1 LPLLYHPQEDFRGQE
16 GINRYPKA
24 LSMYQDVE
32 GIPILDYSVNSYDS
46 KDKRKEETTGKTPE
60 PEPAPPCMGYRE
72 DKKKCNDPS
81 QETQL
86 EKKHTQSLK

>member
-1 LPLLYHPQEDFRGQE
+1 MAG

-46 KDKRKEETTGKTPE
+46 KDKSKEKKTGKTPE
-60 PEPAPPCMGYRE
+60 PEPAPPCMGYCE
-72 DKKKCNDPS
+72 D
-81 QETQL
+81 
-86 EKKHTQSLK
+86 

>member
-1 LPLLYHPQEDFRGQE
+1 
-16 GINRYPKA
+16 
-24 LSMYQDVE
+24 
-32 GIPILDYSVNSYDS
+32 VNSYDS

-60 PEPAPPCMGYRE
+60 PEPAPPRMGYRE

-86 EKKHTQSLK
+86 EKKHA